1 MRAGHPSSVLLACQL
16 NKEKRL
22 RVGFLRLTS
31 IRQQRRCGLRGGSRA
46 VA

>member
-1 MRAGHPSSVLLACQL
+1 MRASHPSSVLLACQL

-22 RVGFLRLTS
+22 RVGFLRLTG
-31 IRQQRRCGLRGGSRA
+31 IRQQRRCSLRGGSRA